1 MSSALHLAVRT
12 VHLLSMVALVGG
24 SAATWYALRTT
35 DRAHAPRLRRVECA
49 FWGVVALLL
58 ATGVGN
64 LGALG
69 APGPGTR
76 WGGLLTAKLLVVLA
90 VVLGSFIRTS
100 LVLRLPDG
108 ADERDDAGRAADTPT
123 AGRAAVLERSYL
135 ATTGSLLAVV
145 VLAEMLAHG

>member
-24 SAATWYALRTT
+24 SAATWHALRTT
-35 DRAHAPRLRRVECA
+35 DRVGAARLRRVECA
-49 FWGVVALLL
+49 FWTVTGLLL

-90 VVLGSFIRTS
+90 VVLGSFVRTS

-108 ADERDDAGRAADTPT
+108 DAAPPAA
-123 AGRAAVLERSYL
+123 GHAAVIERSYL
-135 ATTGSLLAVV
+135 VTTWSLLAVV